1 MNRVTLAVVT
11 VLLAVPAAAG
21 AKAGI
26 EWGGA
31 IETQKAGDRQNFS
44 AIVMNEPSDPM
55 GGAPTPIEGVRP
67 LVTFRN
73 TNTGEVIRV
82 RTTTTSRNGESTG
95 SVVFP
100 NRGPWTADLS
110 VNGKSFGPGDDRG
123 FRLAPAA
130 TAPSTPPAQD
140 PGGDGFPAWLLTLPA
155 AALAALGIWFVRRR
169 PRELGT

>member
-1 MNRVTLAVVT
+1 MNRVTLAVVA

-26 EWGGA
+26 EFSGA

-44 AIVMNEPSDPM
+44 AIVMNEPADPT

-73 TNTGEVIRV
+73 TKTGELIRV
-82 RTTTTSRNGESTG
+82 RTTTTNRNGESTG

-100 NRGPWTADLS
+100 DRGPWTADLS

-123 FRLAPAA
+123 FQLQPAA
-130 TAPSTPPAQD
+130 GPSTPPAQD
-140 PGGDGFPAWLLTLPA
+140 SGGDGFPTWLLTLPA
-155 AALAALGIWFVRRR
+155 AALAALGVWFVRRR
-169 PRELGT
+169 PRELGA